1 MSPVSSPHAVPP
13 HGPAGNVA
21 SPPYPC
27 SPTAASTPPGMSA
40 IPWTC
45 LYFCPAML
53 ILWYSMPLLLRTQ
66 AASGS
71 WRSCPAWL
79 QRHVSLP
86 KCPCLCELAS
96 VRPFL
101 CSDAQ
106 DTSAEA
112 RWARH
117 HPCSLAPQ
125 APLAVQLL
133 PLHLARRPWELPEP
147 TCTPIAVE
155 HCRLSCLRSAA
166 ACCLW
171 SPCAT
176 CKASKPAGVRLWE
189 CVLFI
194 DATPK
199 SIPTKCVLAAGAI
212 GTQLSG
218 SCLQA
223 SSGMIQGAS
232 PNHASAI
239 SPAGS
244 GHLPYHPPS
253 YSHHAQADHT
263 VSCHKLS

>member
-1 MSPVSSPHAVPP
+1 MKPLWPATPKAKCVVRLDWPNTVLPFECCHGRQGFRRLFRLHQVMSPVSSPHAVPP

-176 CKASKPAGVRLWE
+176 CKASKPAGV
-189 CVLFI
+189 
-194 DATPK
+194 
-199 SIPTKCVLAAGAI
+199 PTL
-212 GTQLSG
+212 
-218 SCLQA
+218 
-223 SSGMIQGAS
+223 GMCAV
-232 PNHASAI
+232 H
-239 SPAGS
+239 
-244 GHLPYHPPS
+244 
-253 YSHHAQADHT
+253 
-263 VSCHKLS
+263 